1 MGNSVS
7 REERIS
13 SRCHGLCGGACVGM
27 CNENDNKR
35 QDIYDRSKKQVV
47 QSHQIISKS
56 WLDLPFY
63 ENKSSV
69 ATHKLY
75 EERVKQHDVT
85 AGDFKPNLFEQLDYD
100 ERKLLSLSFGQPWTD
115 DPVLEKNCAITPE
128 RLGIVRGEIVEREVY
143 FLSVLAKMDN
153 LVYLL
158 QHEDKHGDF
167 SQKWQET
174 FLEVSQ
180 ILENPLYNVHSEERA
195 RDRAPSMGQH
205 LLRKGVQL
213 RYDAQKI
220 DAAIG
225 QGQLDIS
232 QQGGDVDIHSV
243 VNARPIRRAIIA
255 SRKKSIPEASR
266 SPSEANN
273 ETQPKRVQR

>member
-1 MGNSVS
+1 MSNSVS

-27 CNENDNKR
+27 CNENDSKR
-35 QDIYDRSKKQVV
+35 QEIYDRSKKQVV
-47 QSHQIISKS
+47 KNHLITSKS

-69 ATHKLY
+69 STHKLY
-75 EERVKQHDVT
+75 QERVKYHDAT
-85 AGDFKPNLFEQLDYD
+85 ASDFKPNLFEQLDYD
-100 ERKLLSLSFGQPWTD
+100 ERKLVALSFGKPWED
-115 DPVLEKNCAITPE
+115 DPVLEKNSAITPE

-143 FLSVLAKMDN
+143 FMSVLAKMDN
-153 LVYLL
+153 LVDLL
-158 QHEDKHGDF
+158 QHEDRHEDF

-180 ILENPLYNVHSEERA
+180 VLENPLYNVNSEDRA
-195 RDRAPSMGQH
+195 RSRAPSMGQH
-205 LLRKGVQL
+205 LQRKGAQL

-225 QGQLDIS
+225 QGQMDIS
-232 QQGGDVDIHSV
+232 QEGGDMDIQSV

-255 SRKKSIPEASR
+255 SRKKSMPEASR
-266 SPSEANN
+266 PPSEAND
-273 ETQPKRVQR
+273 EVQPKRMQR